1 MTLEEDSQGSS
12 VKALLPIQLGV
23 CIIFIC
29 AIETVAIVDV
39 QEMAYNTV
47 CSLEWLIIKILMY
60 VCKYVCMCMFSLS
73 NDEN

>member
-1 MTLEEDSQGSS
+1 M
-12 VKALLPIQLGV
+12 

-29 AIETVAIVDV
+29 GIETVAIVDV

-60 VCKYVCMCMFSLS
+60 VCKYVSMCMFSLS